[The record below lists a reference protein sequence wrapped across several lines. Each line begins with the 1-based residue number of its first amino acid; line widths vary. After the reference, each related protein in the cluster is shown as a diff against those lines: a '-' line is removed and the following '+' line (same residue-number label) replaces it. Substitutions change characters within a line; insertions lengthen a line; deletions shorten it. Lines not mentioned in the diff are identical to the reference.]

1 MPSPEAPP
9 AAPSPGARG
18 RVGHWL
24 RRYLPLEIAATAT
37 ALVGGLAAA
46 ALTSNTGAIAFAGTW
61 AENVGYYGFAL
72 AREMRTSAAE
82 TPELGAG
89 TRLWQALRR
98 LVWEFGI
105 AEALDSFVVR
115 PGAMYAA
122 IKLTGSTGAGI
133 VIGKLVADVAFY
145 AVAIV
150 FYEWGK
156 RARPGR

>member
-1 MPSPEAPP
+1 M
-9 AAPSPGARG
+9 
-18 RVGHWL
+18 
-24 RRYLPLEIAATAT
+24 PLEIAATGT
-37 ALVGGLAAA
+37 ALVGGLAVA
-46 ALTSNTGAIAFAGTW
+46 ALTSNTAAIAFAGTW
-61 AENVGYYGFAL
+61 AENFGYYGFAL
-72 AREMRTSAAE
+72 ARELRI
-82 TPELGAG
+82 GAG
-89 TRLWQALRR
+89 EAPDIGTGARLWQALRR
-98 LVWEFGI
+98 LVWEFGV

-122 IKLTGSTGAGI
+122 IALTGSTGAGI